1 MRGWG
6 KWLIKNRKEVIPLS
20 LHFLSE
26 NWFFYNKNYGQFGIA
41 VDNDDSFD
49 GIDIIATVLDDK
61 NAERKF
67 ENAALIS
74 KSPQMFRLLIQSLKF
89 INDKKLKDEIYSVL
103 SSVFNPI
110 PN

>member
-26 NWFFYNKNYGQFGIA
+26 SWFFFNENYGEFGIA

-49 GIDIIATVLDDK
+49 GIDIIANVLDDK
-61 NAERKF
+61 NVQRKL

-89 INDKKLKDEIYSVL
+89 IDDKNLKDEIYSVL
-103 SSVFNPI
+103 SSVFNPV

>member
-1 MRGWG
+1 M
-6 KWLIKNRKEVIPLS
+6 S

-26 NWFFYNKNYGQFGIA
+26 NWFFYNKNYGEFGIA

-49 GIDIIATVLDDK
+49 GIDIIAAVLDDK
-61 NAERKF
+61 NVQRKI

-74 KSPQMFRLLIQSLKF
+74 NSPKMFRLLIQSLKF
-89 INDKKLKDEIYSVL
+89 IDDKNLKDEIYSVL
-103 SSVFNPI
+103 SSVFNPV